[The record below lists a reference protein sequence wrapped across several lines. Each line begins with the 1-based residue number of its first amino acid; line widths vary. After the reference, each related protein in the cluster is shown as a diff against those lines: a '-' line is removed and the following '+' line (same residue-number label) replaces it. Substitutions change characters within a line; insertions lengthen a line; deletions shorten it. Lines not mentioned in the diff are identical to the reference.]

1 MEPKAAY
8 FRKTEEE
15 FRPDPSLKAIHYL
28 DLLLFVLIGIMSW
41 FFPLMVYGPPEVVL
55 LMAVILIPVLAMSVI
70 YIPIAYRHTAYRL
83 TESEITWKRGVFF
96 KRASIVPYSKVT
108 NVDISQG
115 PLSRYFGIANLNI
128 QTAGYNASS
137 GGQPELRISGIKDHE
152 KVRDMIMSRVRSNRP
167 PATQTGSRPDLN
179 ELILAELTKI
189 RELLERR
196 SGP

>member
-28 DLLLFVLIGIMSW
+28 DLLLFILIGIMSW
-41 FFPLMVYGPPEVVL
+41 FFPLMIFAPQEVVL
-55 LMAVILIPVLAMSVI
+55 LMAVMLIPILAMSAI
-70 YIPIAYRHTAYRL
+70 YIPIAYRQIAYKL

-152 KVRDMIMSRVRSNRP
+152 QVRDMIMTRVRSNKP
-167 PATQTGSRPDLN
+167 SSAPTGPRPDLN
-179 ELILAELTKI
+179 ELMLAELTKI
-189 RELLERR
+189 RELLEKQ